1 MLRRFTGAAPSPG
14 TPLLGITVPIRYRLG
29 PCHMV
34 FEPSDIGITIGADK
48 ARELARAR
56 QTQMGIKERINE
68 IGTKTK
74 ENGSLV
80 GMGSEN
86 VK

>member
-1 MLRRFTGAAPSPG
+1 M
-14 TPLLGITVPIRYRLG
+14 RYRLG
-29 PCHMV
+29 PCHIV

-48 ARELARAR
+48 AREPAKAR
-56 QTQMGIKERINE
+56 QTQMRIKERIIE

-80 GMGSEN
+80 GTGSEN